1 MHLKPEPFNTECN
14 QYSLLPTTCTNIQHL
29 SIEHPPT
36 HTHTHTHTHT
46 LIIIIIQLHPLG
58 NEYQD
63 SIF

>member
-46 LIIIIIQLHPLG
+46 DNNNYTASPTWK
-58 NEYQD
+58 
-63 SIF
+63 